1 MALARRKNMSAESE
15 KGVIRGRVV
24 HGSSKIPVRNA
35 EVHADKKDYE
45 SRWTPTNTD
54 GSFRIEELP
63 EGEYK
68 VGCTAFGISKT
79 KSRIHVSGVKET
91 DDVVLSIDLGM
102 EIHLHIQEGDAF
114 REVPSLNSGR
124 RGVVRVESK
133 VKAENLGD
141 YEFVSEGT
149 LVESSRG
156 NEVTVTSMQP
166 GSYPFTALIRGSKP
180 GANSGLYA
188 MTELG
193 TQIEISEPE
202 VNYVAGE
209 VGVQLRRAQVDH
221 TPDQVLWSAIR
232 LHTRRIAFGPYQHFI
247 NRVLVGEERELPG
260 ELKQRLNELGK
271 PMHGVGAYEVLRLAT
286 EAFLLMHCGVK
297 LDPREGDQRF
307 FDRYSE
313 SARLQERVTFRFVQE
328 KLREYLGSP
337 QQLPYITRVIE
348 EAFPW
353 DEERGDRHDSVL
365 TSRRLNEPCLLELI
379 WSYWHEE
386 GMLAQT
392 MNAVT
397 RRFQNVRA
405 PGGRD
410 PLAHLEIDPLRPL
423 NNILWGFI
431 QDEFRRLTVKRRA
444 YEYNH
449 QYGLTLYGK
458 AVSHMTPADSRSKFL
473 EAFHNLLHL
482 CSIFFKEDNDT
493 TVIADGYPLLHASK
507 EVHLLL
513 AQGAQN
519 QFGDLPWTAR
529 GNAVAAMDAGAA
541 ENPRLPPEPGH
552 GPLYRSLDA
561 AG

>member
-1 MALARRKNMSAESE
+1 MSAESE

-156 NEVTVTSMQP
+156 NEVTVRSMQP

-193 TQIEISEPE
+193 T
-202 VNYVAGE
+202 
-209 VGVQLRRAQVDH
+209 
-221 TPDQVLWSAIR
+221 
-232 LHTRRIAFGPYQHFI
+232 
-247 NRVLVGEERELPG
+247 
-260 ELKQRLNELGK
+260 
-271 PMHGVGAYEVLRLAT
+271 
-286 EAFLLMHCGVK
+286 
-297 LDPREGDQRF
+297 
-307 FDRYSE
+307 
-313 SARLQERVTFRFVQE
+313 
-328 KLREYLGSP
+328 
-337 QQLPYITRVIE
+337 
-348 EAFPW
+348 
-353 DEERGDRHDSVL
+353 
-365 TSRRLNEPCLLELI
+365 
-379 WSYWHEE
+379 
-386 GMLAQT
+386 
-392 MNAVT
+392 
-397 RRFQNVRA
+397 
-405 PGGRD
+405 
-410 PLAHLEIDPLRPL
+410 
-423 NNILWGFI
+423 
-431 QDEFRRLTVKRRA
+431 
-444 YEYNH
+444 
-449 QYGLTLYGK
+449 
-458 AVSHMTPADSRSKFL
+458 RSKFP
-473 EAFHNLLHL
+473 
-482 CSIFFKEDNDT
+482 S
-493 TVIADGYPLLHASK
+493 
-507 EVHLLL
+507 
-513 AQGAQN
+513 
-519 QFGDLPWTAR
+519 
-529 GNAVAAMDAGAA
+529 
-541 ENPRLPPEPGH
+541 PR
-552 GPLYRSLDA
+552 
-561 AG
+561 